1 MGGAAACRRTA
12 ATVRLCFASPLL
24 PKAESRDDA
33 VGAPRLRVG
42 SSYDSG
48 PETLMLGRRVRE
60 GKAVK
65 AVASADTPL
74 GATNGIVMANL
85 LAIKRER

>member
-1 MGGAAACRRTA
+1 
-12 ATVRLCFASPLL
+12 
-24 PKAESRDDA
+24 
-33 VGAPRLRVG
+33 
-42 SSYDSG
+42 
-48 PETLMLGRRVRE
+48 MLGRRVRE

-74 GATNGIVMANL
+74 GATNGIVMENL